1 LERDL
6 GMNKMN
12 YFSKVLFLTYHY
24 SHTYEL
30 EHSLYVM
37 ILAYELAYSFCVM
50 RLEYMTL
57 CLIIHIIYMIRNR
70 AKLRWRFILPS
81 GVPMSYACRSPRGT
95 WVVSLYMSMV
105 LEYVETSEYI
115 SYSTVE
121 E

>member
-12 YFSKVLFLTYHY
+12 RFSKVLFLTYHY

-30 EHSLYVM
+30 EYSLYVI

-70 AKLRWRFILPS
+70 AKLRWWFILPL
-81 GVPMSYACRSPRGT
+81 GVLVSYACRSVGSESRGGRG
-95 WVVSLYMSMV
+95 
-105 LEYVETSEYI
+105 
-115 SYSTVE
+115 
-121 E
+121 